1 MKKKF
6 RFRAGLIFLMIG
18 VVFFWTAEGRFQEED
33 QSQERNPSF
42 IKMKLL
48 LRDIKKLD
56 FPKRNIFS
64 PEAQRREMPGLRV
77 AGENIGFPSESPQT
91 EDSIEFSTSKTDM
104 NLRYIGFVKSGKKII
119 ALIDFEEEEMAVEE
133 GEVISEGV
141 TVGKITYQEI
151 IIIGPDSRQ
160 MKFVLEGEKP

>member
-1 MKKKF
+1 
-6 RFRAGLIFLMIG
+6 MIG

-42 IKMKLL
+42 IKIRLL

-64 PEAQRREMPGLRV
+64 PQALRDEMSGLRNPREGV
-77 AGENIGFPSESPQT
+77 SFLQQSPQT
-91 EDSIEFSTSKTDM
+91 EDRIESLSPDTTM

-119 ALIDFEEEEMAVEE
+119 ALVDFEGEETAVEE
-133 GEVISEGV
+133 GDVISEGV

-160 MKFVLEGEKP
+160 MKFSLEGEKS